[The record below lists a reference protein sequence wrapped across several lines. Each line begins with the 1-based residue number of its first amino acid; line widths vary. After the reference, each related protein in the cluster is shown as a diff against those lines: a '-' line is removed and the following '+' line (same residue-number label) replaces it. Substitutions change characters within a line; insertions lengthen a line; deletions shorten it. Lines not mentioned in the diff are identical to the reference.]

1 MTGDATTRSLFFPCG
16 SAQRLRSRSV
26 GRLPTY
32 LAIHQT
38 GESMAVRDL
47 SPTIAVATTT
57 AGNIYLSPSMLV
69 VMPIDQAW
77 LGIRELHFASIG
89 DGGYP
94 YVTDAGKMLPDEA
107 RTRYSSAVTGV
118 LGQLAAISPQGADN
132 MLGSLSSFADLNSG
146 FDGLEGISMSA
157 MLSASRLGDPTPAM
171 QYNQWL
177 MAGLGAPA
185 KSGGGYASS
194 PVLDAATGA
203 LGLPST
209 STVTQGWQNDTQ
221 VTVGQAITFLEGL
234 AATGLTLGLEALGV
248 PPGTARD
255 VANGV
260 VATADGVAVGATI
273 GSFLGPGGTVV
284 GGIIGGLVGL
294 ASDIFGHSSSSAS
307 STPAQPAGAASQTMD
322 GQFQAIAAALVAA
335 AIAEGSK
342 AVVQGDVKV
351 EKDGGPLVVNSDGGT
366 QPAPPDSQRKPAPAP
381 DGPSSR
387 EPPVITPSPDSCP
400 VGDDDTITGFRVQF
414 WGPDPILLGSAV
426 PIGPGVDALTTTTGL
441 PDGGT
446 AIQIAALPSLD
457 ETGVLVSGGATLGSI
472 EGELRQVERTRHGLG
487 IPGRDPWGGLEA
499 RLHGAHARHTAAVE
513 PAQLVQALRV
523 HGFTPEDSI
532 SSVLRSLNRRY
543 GP

>member
-1 MTGDATTRSLFFPCG
+1 
-16 SAQRLRSRSV
+16 
-26 GRLPTY
+26 
-32 LAIHQT
+32 
-38 GESMAVRDL
+38 MAVREL
-47 SPTIAVATTT
+47 SPTVVVATTT

-69 VMPIDQAW
+69 LMPVDQAW

-94 YVTDAGKMLPDEA
+94 YVTDAGKLLPDEA
-107 RTRYSSAVTGV
+107 RTRYSSAVAGV
-118 LGQLAAISPQGADN
+118 LGQLGAISPQGADS

-177 MAGLGAPA
+177 MVGLGAPA

-203 LGLPST
+203 FGLPAT
-209 STVTQGWQNDTQ
+209 STVTQGWQNDAQ
-221 VTVGQAITFLEGL
+221 VWVGQAITFLEGL
-234 AATGLTLGLEALGV
+234 AARGLDAILEAFGAS
-248 PPGTARD
+248 PSTARD

-260 VATADGVAVGATI
+260 VATADGVAVGAGI
-273 GSFLGPGGTVV
+273 GSFFGPVGTVV
-284 GGIIGGLVGL
+284 GGIAGGLVGL
-294 ASDIFGHSSSSAS
+294 IGDIFGHSSSGGTPA
-307 STPAQPAGAASQTMD
+307 PAQPVGAVSQGQD
-322 GQFQAIAAALVAA
+322 GQFQAMMAGIVAALMAQ
-335 AIAEGSK
+335 GSH

-351 EKDGGPLVVNSDGGT
+351 EKDGAPVVVDSEGST
-366 QPAPPDSQRKPAPAP
+366 KPAPPDSQRKPPPAP

-400 VGDDDTITGFRVQF
+400 VGDDDTITDFKVPF
-414 WGPDPILLGSAV
+414 WGPDPILLGSAI
-426 PIGPGVDALTTTTGL
+426 PIGPGVDALTATTGL
-441 PDGGT
+441 PDGAT
-446 AIQIAALPSLD
+446 AVQMAGLPSLD
-457 ETGVLVSGGATLGSI
+457 ETGVLVSGGATLGVI
-472 EGELRQVERTRHGLG
+472 EGELRQVEGRQRGLG
-487 IPGRDPWGGLEA
+487 IRGRDPWSGLEA
-499 RLHGAHARHTAAVE
+499 QLHGAHARHTAAVE
-513 PAQLVQALRV
+513 PARLVRALRV